1 MNEPTSLWPWPW
13 WMALIAV
20 ASLVSAGGL
29 GALLGVRLRA
39 PLLER
44 ASRGLREAGLLPT
57 EDALGIVGQKNSL
70 VLSGERV
77 AVVDMR
83 DARVVQ
89 TLRLADVVALKTYE
103 GTSEDIRFRLVTKNG
118 AQTRVIATRSI
129 VDFARVFGFVTR
141 SGTDVEYIVE

>member
-1 MNEPTSLWPWPW
+1 
-13 WMALIAV
+13 
-20 ASLVSAGGL
+20 
-29 GALLGVRLRA
+29 
-39 PLLER
+39 
-44 ASRGLREAGLLPT
+44 
-57 EDALGIVGQKNSL
+57 
-70 VLSGERV
+70 
-77 AVVDMR
+77 MR